1 MVRSRKGISRVP
13 TLCSPC
19 WRVILPENVPACV
32 GVRVICTVL
41 LSPGPMVSVDG
52 SIVMPSGAVY
62 PVISRGPAPVFSILD
77 STVFGLPHFKG
88 CAEVNLS
95 GEEGNNGRFVE

>member
-77 STVFGLPHFKG
+77 STVLDCPTSRVLPK
-88 CAEVNLS
+88 
-95 GEEGNNGRFVE
+95 